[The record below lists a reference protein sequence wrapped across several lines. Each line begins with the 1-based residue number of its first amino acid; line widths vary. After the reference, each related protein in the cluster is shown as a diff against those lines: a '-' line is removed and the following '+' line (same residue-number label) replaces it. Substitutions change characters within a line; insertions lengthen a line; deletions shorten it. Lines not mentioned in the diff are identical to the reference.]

1 MTKSQKRALALQ
13 FLSRNDLHL
22 QNAVLMLG
30 GAPALWRLQRLRQS
44 LAKSPGFNTGQRRG
58 LTWLHRL
65 LALEDI
71 GQEGPMDMMFLNPA
85 DPAVHDICLLSE
97 SCARLMARLG
107 TPGEAATQTDGQQNG
122 RVAQINCTSERALPE
137 TEFRRYVQNLG
148 GQVRSSD

>member
-44 LAKSPGFNTGQRRG
+44 LAKTPGFNTSHRRG

-71 GQEGPMDMMFLNPA
+71 GQEDPMDMMVLNPA

-107 TPGEAATQTDGQQNG
+107 TPGEAGAQTDGQQN
-122 RVAQINCTSERALPE
+122 AA
-137 TEFRRYVQNLG
+137 
-148 GQVRSSD
+148 